1 MAGLFSCCSTRWRP
15 SSFRVAYAELCEA
28 LADPYF
34 AHLTS
39 AYAAA
44 YERRRGGGGG
54 GDTSSTQLP
63 VPLADV
69 LCETWPYADDRR
81 LDADGGLLH
90 EELVR
95 IEASWADKVLVGRL
109 RSAVTK
115 LDPAALNDVWAAAAQ
130 QKFPFP
136 SAVMLVNAIAD
147 SQLDDHCWQL
157 IHRLNALADVRMAR
171 SCAANA
177 AKLTERASQFETAA
191 ETALRVQKDAV
202 EGAGHGRTQR
212 RMRAKPEK
220 LQRGGSEWN
229 MGAALARGLTKTT
242 RRRREKKRRASLNET
257 DLIPNTP
264 TSGADLGGGGN
275 GSASSRA
282 RPDSS
287 FKDAPP
293 SARRPPKQKKQLSM
307 SHQRFGYSYPVGLPS
322 ARPLPPKDATPGGAG
337 IGTPSN
343 AAWADKWTQ
352 AQHEPN
358 PQREASQSKGARAG
372 GIATAPKVVEPVLE
386 A

>member
-1 MAGLFSCCSTRWRP
+1 MNEHLTYFPPNMAGLFSCCSTRWRP

-115 LDPAALNDVWAAAAQ
+115 LDPAALNDVWAAAAE

-177 AKLTERASQFETAA
+177 AKLTERASQFEAAA
-191 ETALRVQKDAV
+191 ETALGCKGCRR
-202 EGAGHGRTQR
+202 GAGTAGRSGGCAQSPRSSSAAAASGIWGR
-212 RMRAKPEK
+212 RWRAGSRRRPDVAVRRSGARRSMRRTSS
-220 LQRGGSEWN
+220 Q
-229 MGAALARGLTKTT
+229 T
-242 RRRREKKRRASLNET
+242 RRRAAPTLAAAGTGAPRRGRGQ
-257 DLIPNTP
+257 TP
-264 TSGADLGGGGN
+264 LSRTRRPQLGAHP
-275 GSASSRA
+275 SRRSSSR
-282 RPDSS
+282 
-287 FKDAPP
+287 
-293 SARRPPKQKKQLSM
+293 
-307 SHQRFGYSYPVGLPS
+307 
-322 ARPLPPKDATPGGAG
+322 
-337 IGTPSN
+337 
-343 AAWADKWTQ
+343 
-352 AQHEPN
+352 
-358 PQREASQSKGARAG
+358 
-372 GIATAPKVVEPVLE
+372 
-386 A
+386 